1 MWSIEGKRV
10 IVTGGNGGIGYETAR
25 RLLADGALVTLLVR
39 SLERGEAAAERME
52 RETGR
57 RPELVQGDLSRRES
71 IASAAA
77 EILERYPRIDVLINN
92 AGAWFDERHESD
104 DGLELTF
111 ALNHMG
117 YFRLTSALLDRLK
130 ESRPSRI
137 INVASAAHRR
147 ARLDFD
153 DLQHARSYRS
163 FMVYSESKL
172 ANIYF
177 TRYLARRL
185 KGSGVTVNALH
196 PGFVDS
202 GFGENNAGFR
212 LGPLVL
218 KILAS
223 LIAVSPVKGA
233 ETSIWLAESPVVE
246 GVSGAYFSDCREVRP
261 ARRALDDEA
270 AERLWE
276 TSEELA

>member
-233 ETSIWLAESPVVE
+233 ETSIWLAESPAVE

-276 TSEELA
+276 ISEELA